1 MKVNKFDL
9 NKCGIYCIRNLI
21 NNKVYIGKSYNIYN
35 RIAAHIYN
43 LTVKSKDENR
53 HLIAAWHKYG
63 RENFEYFVLEYL
75 PVDEELVKARE
86 LYWMEVYDSTNR
98 DFGYNLRK
106 DSSTKMIVHKETK
119 ELISQLNKGENNP
132 NYGNNWSEEKKAYM
146 SALKKQQYKNGV
158 QKYIPEN
165 TQKGIAI
172 RNKHWEENPQLKEDM
187 KVKVRTK
194 ITKYKIYQYDKNT
207 MQLIKIWD
215 YIDDIIKENPNYKR
229 HNIYAVCSGE
239 KPSMYGYVWVKVLID
254 DIVQTEMKVSE

>member
-35 RIAAHIYN
+35 RIAGHMYN
-43 LTVKSKDENR
+43 LTKKSKDENR

-75 PVDEELVKARE
+75 PINEELVKARE

-106 DSSTKMIVHKETK
+106 DSSTKMIVHEETK
-119 ELISQLNKGENNP
+119 QLISQLNKGKNNP
-132 NYGNNWSEEKKAYM
+132 NYGNHWSEEKKTYM
-146 SALKKQQYKNGV
+146 SALKKQQYKDDV

-165 TQKGIAI
+165 TQKGIAA
-172 RNKHWEENPQLKEDM
+172 RNKRWEENPQLKEDM

-194 ITKYKIYQYDKNT
+194 ITRYKIYQYDKNT

-215 YIDDIIKENPNYKR
+215 YVDDIIKENPNYKR